1 MGVIE
6 EAASGPA
13 SPDLGSGRT
22 DNAGS
27 TAGSER
33 KSSGLD
39 KAIAAA
45 MGGPGE
51 TETDVPLQL
60 AKAKQDAD
68 KGKRTKP
75 VAGDKSGSEDAQLP
89 ESQAEANPAEAAP
102 QGNAPVREAP
112 KHWPEERRKAF
123 AAWTK
128 EVQDHALQVDK
139 DLQAGFTRKSQEL
152 GDKAKYADAIRDSID
167 DTVRQQFA
175 QAGMDE
181 VAGVRYLTSVQKFAT
196 SRPVEYVGWV
206 MQQLGVTPQHLGF
219 SASSRQPDNRQQQP
233 QGTGNAELD
242 ALLTDPAVKQLS
254 DQFGQFSQ
262 QAQQRIQQ
270 LESQI
275 AARQAAEHNYAQ
287 QRQHAEVQTT
297 RNLWTGFRSEL
308 DDAGQLKYPHAD
320 TLMQSMGALMDS
332 KPSLRSMS
340 DGPEKLTK
348 AYEMALKADP
358 ELSQPFIEAE
368 VAKRLAE
375 KEKKAD
381 AERARKAVGV
391 KPASGAPGAPAKKS
405 GLDGA
410 LAGAMD
416 KLGFT

>member
-27 TAGSER
+27 SPAPSER

-45 MGGPGE
+45 MGGPE
-51 TETDVPLQL
+51 ETDVPLEL
-60 AKAKQDAD
+60 AKAKAD
-68 KGKRTKP
+68 TQSQSKRKP
-75 VAGDKSGSEDAQLP
+75 IAGDKSGSEDAQLP
-89 ESQAEANPAEAAP
+89 DKQAEANPAEAAP
-102 QGNAPVREAP
+102 EGNATVREAP
-112 KHWPEERRKAF
+112 KHWPEDRRKAF

-181 VAGVRYLTSVQKFAT
+181 VAGVRYLSSLQKFAT

-206 MQQLGVTPQHLGF
+206 MQQLGVTPQHLGY
-219 SASSRQPDNRQQQP
+219 SASSRQPEQRQQQP
-233 QGTGNAELD
+233 SGTGNAELD

-275 AARQAAEHNYAQ
+275 AARQAAEHNYVQQ
-287 QRQHAEVQTT
+287 QRHAEVQTT
-297 RNLWTGFRSEL
+297 RNLWSSFRGEL

-320 TLMQSMGALMDS
+320 ALMQSMGALMDS
-332 KPSLRSMS
+332 KASLKSMP

-348 AYEMALKADP
+348 AYEMAVKADP

-368 VAKRLAE
+368 VAKRIAE
-375 KEKKAD
+375 SEKKA
-381 AERARKAVGV
+381 AAARAKAVTGV
-391 KPASGAPGAPAKKS
+391 RPASGAPAVPTKRG
-405 GLDGA
+405 GLDAALDAAFTKHGGA
-410 LAGAMD
+410 
-416 KLGFT
+416 